1 MGLRVGAKGRSRV
14 GVGARV
20 GVRVRGRGRVYL
32 YEEVLEPYERVLVH
46 GVDLGEVRD
55 REEEKGAALGHGD
68 VPGEG

>member
-1 MGLRVGAKGRSRV
+1 M
-14 GVGARV
+14 
-20 GVRVRGRGRVYL
+20 RGRGRVYL
-32 YEEVLEPYERVLVH
+32 YEEVLEPDERVLVH